1 MSTKRVLNVCGGML
15 AASMLLFTTSHADTN
30 GSMMSRSETVPG
42 ILPSGFGPQ
51 VDLDI
56 QRVRT
61 ATEPFKN
68 ADAAV
73 AAGYART
80 DHCVENP
87 PAGGMGLHFNNETL
101 LDTKLEVEKPE
112 VLVYERRAD
121 GSYKLNGIEYL
132 VPISQ
137 WKNAE
142 PPTIMGQQLKRA
154 DRLGIWYLHVWI
166 WEPSPSGVFA
176 DWNPNVKCPK
186 PS

>member
-1 MSTKRVLNVCGGML
+1 MMTRRVHDVLSVMVAGGV
-15 AASMLLFTTSHADTN
+15 LLIGLGEAEAND
-30 GSMMSRSETVPG
+30 SMMARSETVAG
-42 ILPSGFGPQ
+42 ILPTGFGPA
-51 VDLDI
+51 VDGDI
-56 QRVRT
+56 RRVRS

-80 DHCVENP
+80 DHCVEKP
-87 PAGGMGLHFNNETL
+87 PEGGMGLHFENKAL
-101 LDTKLEVEKPE
+101 LDVTLDVEKPE
-112 VLVYERRAD
+112 VLVYERRTD
-121 GSYKLNGIEYL
+121 GTYKLNGIEYL

-137 WKNAE
+137 WKRDE

-166 WEPSPSGVFA
+166 WEPSPSGIFA
-176 DWNPNVKCPK
+176 DWNPSVKCPK